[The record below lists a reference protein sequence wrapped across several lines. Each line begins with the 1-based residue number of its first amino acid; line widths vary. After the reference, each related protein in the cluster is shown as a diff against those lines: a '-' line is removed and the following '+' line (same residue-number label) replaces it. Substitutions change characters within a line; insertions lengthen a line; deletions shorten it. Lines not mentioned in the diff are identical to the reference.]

1 LRNWQKNCKKPGQK
15 AVKPDPPSPAKNT
28 TQKIQTPNKVK
39 NEIDFFEIDQPT
51 TTTSIP
57 SQPAPIKTQPL
68 P

>member
-1 LRNWQKNCKKPGQK
+1 MKKISILLV
-15 AVKPDPPSPAKNT
+15 AVALSASTLANTKDTIPAN
-28 TQKIQTPNKVK
+28 PNDVYSVK